1 MAGCRFVNETG
12 FAPVPAVLN
21 SRTQESQAGLERSH
35 AEVRGWWGVKDGV
48 AVQLQVS
55 LLDQVSPVTLSM
67 YIISVVC
74 LGFAFHV
81 LNFNHQS
88 RLVSGYHQPQV
99 TAPGLKKTKAIER
112 PRCPHPPWQNR
123 YEAWWKDGLDFW
135 ISLIALASIPWSLV
149 L

>member
-1 MAGCRFVNETG
+1 M
-12 FAPVPAVLN
+12 
-21 SRTQESQAGLERSH
+21 
-35 AEVRGWWGVKDGV
+35 KDSV

-67 YIISVVC
+67 
-74 LGFAFHV
+74 FAFHA

-123 YEAWWKDGLDFW
+123 YEAWWKDGLMKVQLGFFG
-135 ISLIALASIPWSLV
+135 SH
-149 L
+149 

>member
-1 MAGCRFVNETG
+1 M
-12 FAPVPAVLN
+12 
-21 SRTQESQAGLERSH
+21 
-35 AEVRGWWGVKDGV
+35 KDGV

-55 LLDQVSPVTLSM
+55 LLDQVALISLSTC
-67 YIISVVC
+67 IINVVC

-81 LNFNHQS
+81 LNFSHQS

-123 YEAWWKDGLDFW
+123 YEAWWKDGLMKVQLGFLD
-135 ISLIALASIPWSLV
+135 LIDSTCQYSVVPRDLV
-149 L
+149 TENK